1 MTDLPSGYKFTFTK
15 LAQARTVRRGEF
27 VTIPDQVIDDQARF
41 DGKRFPVVREDNKKA
56 YAVLLGAEYALG
68 TKNQGYPV
76 VKVVGGHDKRDTGG
90 PRGRPGGKR
99 EGAGRPPIDPKMV
112 KVPVGYKLPRWL
124 VDWLREQ
131 NVPAAQLIE
140 DALRRRHKLKPPA
153 KGEA

>member
-1 MTDLPSGYKFTFTK
+1 
-15 LAQARTVRRGEF
+15 
-27 VTIPDQVIDDQARF
+27 
-41 DGKRFPVVREDNKKA
+41 
-56 YAVLLGAEYALG
+56 
-68 TKNQGYPV
+68 
-76 VKVVGGHDKRDTGG
+76 
-90 PRGRPGGKR
+90 
-99 EGAGRPPIDPKMV
+99 MV